1 MHQRTRPHGEVTGLV
16 CAALPGAT
24 TAVAVFGPSRHVVWA
39 SPMALFVIVTI
50 AATLCLRGGRGDR
63 GRSPARTG
71 GGRSARYGTARHVG
85 PGSRA
90 RRDRPGVPYGPNQAV
105 TLGVPVAAHRT
116 SPSPVRCVDTA
127 SLACLVLGVD
137 RIDHRRS
144 HNPAGAAPDHDRPDR
159 HTSVD
164 RGHGRGPDGDH
175 HEPAQ
180 IRGVLATDP
189 LVIAER
195 SAPGAWP
202 SAGRAR
208 PRSAAWPGVPI
219 PVFAGLGQRRSPVE
233 SGVSG
238 GVVECPTRWR
248 VMTVVGFRAPGSA
261 ARQRVASRSWSTR
274 RSSASRTARRRAQ
287 SEVSGSGPWS
297 RRHLSVLARS
307 PASSAYAIWS
317 Q

>member
-1 MHQRTRPHGEVTGLV
+1 MATRPPSVRRRSRSSRTDTSLGSILHPWCHTSTDASAFSTRARIVRCGIVQLGRGSRLGGLMHQRTRPRGEVTGLV

-39 SPMALFVIVTI
+39 SPMARFVIVTI

-63 GRSPARTG
+63 GRSPARIG

-144 HNPAGAAPDHDRPDR
+144 HNPAGAGTP
-159 HTSVD
+159 
-164 RGHGRGPDGDH
+164 
-175 HEPAQ
+175 EP
-180 IRGVLATDP
+180 P
-189 LVIAER
+189 H
-195 SAPGAWP
+195 
-202 SAGRAR
+202 
-208 PRSAAWPGVPI
+208 
-219 PVFAGLGQRRSPVE
+219 
-233 SGVSG
+233 
-238 GVVECPTRWR
+238 C
-248 VMTVVGFRAPGSA
+248 M
-261 ARQRVASRSWSTR
+261 
-274 RSSASRTARRRAQ
+274 
-287 SEVSGSGPWS
+287 
-297 RRHLSVLARS
+297 
-307 PASSAYAIWS
+307 
-317 Q
+317 